1 VKSTFGD
8 EMSRRAFIGS
18 VGLGVTGA
26 ALAGCSQTAATPSE
40 RIPAPPSIA
49 AWEQQWR
56 EWVTGAQR
64 EEQLSLVFVTAPNFQ
79 PALDAFA
86 IAFPGVKVTAQNF
99 SSSSFVIP
107 RAIEEQ
113 KAGIYSWDVAVSTFP
128 SMMTTLKPAGGFEPI
143 RTAIIRPDIT
153 DDKAWDEGFEN
164 GFRDNE
170 KKWVYIFNEYS
181 SSGFAVNTELVKEGE
196 IKSVRD
202 LLDPKWRGRM
212 LLLDVRAGS
221 FAWFLAIR
229 RHLGVNALRQLIV
242 DQQPVWTRDQRQLA
256 EALVRGTYPVV
267 LLPSKTYLEEFL
279 IQGLGKNVRLL
290 DLPESRVTVGGAGGV
305 WLMNKAPHPNA
316 AKVFINWLLTKEGQL
331 AWNTAKTGN
340 SRRLDVPAIDPEY
353 NKVPGGTYF
362 NTNREDMLAEVEE
375 VRALV
380 LEMIK

>member
-1 VKSTFGD
+1 MQIAKNTVVTLNYQVTDTQGNLVD
-8 EMSRRAFIGS
+8 E
-18 VGLGVTGA
+18 
-26 ALAGCSQTAATPSE
+26 
-40 RIPAPPSIA
+40 
-49 AWEQQWR
+49 
-56 EWVTGAQR
+56 GAQPLVYLHGGYDGIFPLL
-64 EEQLSLVFVTAPNFQ
+64 EETLQGKNLGEKLEVRLEPE
-79 PALDAFA
+79 DAFGEYDA
-86 IAFPGVKVTAQNF
+86 ELVMIEARNLFPDN
-99 SSSSFVIP
+99 
-107 RAIEEQ
+107 IEVGMQ
-113 KAGIYSWDVAVSTFP
+113 
-128 SMMTTLKPAGGFEPI
+128 FERGTEDGDDDELYTI
-143 RTAIIRPDIT
+143 TDIT